1 MKKAKTPMKF
11 TRFAA
16 VTAALGVVVAGGIVA
31 TSAQAEVVS
40 NSYVMVGSDTLQDAA
55 NALANGTTV
64 TGPRVRVTTSNGDTI
79 GSFDA
84 FPSSGAGSQ
93 IQTKSGGPF
102 FARPAGSGAG
112 VTALRASITGAAYG
126 PAGATKVITG
136 QVDIARSSSGP
147 GANQNAD
154 GKLAYVPFGRD
165 ALSYIYKGGTAAW
178 ANLTAAQL
186 KQVYEGTL
194 TSIDGVAVNP
204 RLPQSGSGTRSFFL
218 TAIGNPTLK
227 AGIDTNNTTAEN
239 DATVLAA
246 GEIIPFSVA
255 SWTAQVTGAAGVNT
269 IAASTNVSLGS
280 AVAGVAPVTGSG
292 TTTVPNAAYYSNGTF
307 GRDTYLVVE
316 RARITQGDPKFD
328 SALAALVDPSVTS
341 SLTNFT
347 GTFSGTTRRVK
358 EKFGFLAPS
367 QTAPI
372 FAYAAL

>member
-1 MKKAKTPMKF
+1 MKF
-11 TRFAA
+11 KRFAA
-16 VTAALGVVVAGGIVA
+16 VTAALSVVVAGGIVA
-31 TSAQAEVVS
+31 SSAQAEVVS

-64 TGPRVRVTTSNGDTI
+64 TGSRVRVLAATGDTI

-84 FPSSGAGSQ
+84 FPNTGTGSQ
-93 IQTKSGGPF
+93 IQTKPGGPF
-102 FARPAGSGAG
+102 FLRPSGSGNG
-112 VTALRASITGAAYG
+112 VSALRASITGAAFNG
-126 PAGATKVITG
+126 KVITG

-147 GANQNAD
+147 GTNQNAD

-194 TSIDGVAVNP
+194 TSIDGVPVTP

-218 TAIGNPTLK
+218 TAIGSPTLK

-269 IAASTNVSLGS
+269 VAASTGVTLGS
-280 AVAGVAPVTGSG
+280 AVSGVQPVTGTG

-316 RARITQGDPKFD
+316 RARITPGDGKYD
-328 SALAALVDPSVTS
+328 AALAALVDPSIGG

-347 GTFSGTTRRVK
+347 AGLSGTPRRVK

-367 QTAPI
+367 QTAPL
-372 FAYAAL
+372 FAYVTL

>member
-1 MKKAKTPMKF
+1 MKF
-11 TRFAA
+11 TRLAA

-31 TSAQAEVVS
+31 TSANAEVVS
-40 NSYVMVGSDTLQDAA
+40 NSYVLVGSDTLQDAA
-55 NALANGTTV
+55 NALANGTTI
-64 TGPRVRVTTSNGDTI
+64 TGSRVRVTTAGGETI

-84 FPSSGAGSQ
+84 FPATGAGSQ
-93 IQTKSGGPF
+93 IQTKTGGPF
-102 FARPAGSGAG
+102 FLRPSGSGNG
-112 VTALRASITGAAYG
+112 VTALRASITGAAYNG
-126 PAGATKVITG
+126 KTITG
-136 QVDIARSSSGP
+136 QVDIARSSSGA
-147 GANQNAD
+147 GANANAD
-154 GKLAYVPFGRD
+154 GKLAYIPFGRD
-165 ALSYIYKGGTAAW
+165 AVSYIYKGGTAAW

-194 TSIDGVAVNP
+194 TTIDGVAVNP

-218 TAIGNPTLK
+218 GAIGNPTLK

-255 SWTAQVTGAAGVNT
+255 SWTAQVAGAAGTNT
-269 IAASTNVSLGS
+269 IAAATGVALGTPLT
-280 AVAGVAPVTGSG
+280 GVAPVTGSG
-292 TTTVPNAAYYSNGTF
+292 TTTVPNAAFYASTTF

-316 RARITQGDPKFD
+316 RARITPGDGKYD
-328 SALAALVDPSVTS
+328 ASLAALVNPASAT

-347 GTFSGTTRRVK
+347 AGLSGSPRRVK

-372 FAYAAL
+372 YAYATL

>member
-1 MKKAKTPMKF
+1 MKLK
-11 TRFAA
+11 RLAA
-16 VTAALGVVVAGGIVA
+16 ITAALGVVVAGGIVA
-31 TSAQAEVVS
+31 GSANAEVVS
-40 NSYVMVGSDTLQDAA
+40 NSYVMVGSDTLQDAT
-55 NALANGTTV
+55 NALANGTSI
-64 TGPRVRVTTSNGDTI
+64 TGSRVRVTAGGETI

-84 FPSSGAGSQ
+84 FPSTGTGSQ
-93 IQTKSGGPF
+93 IQTKPGGPYF
-102 FARPAGSGAG
+102 LRPSGSGNG
-112 VTALRASITGAAYG
+112 VTALRASITGNPYG
-126 PAGATKVITG
+126 PSGAQKTITG
-136 QVDIARSSSGP
+136 QIDIARSSSGP
-147 GANQNAD
+147 GSNQNPD

-165 ALSYIYKGGTAAW
+165 AVSYIYKGGTAAW

-218 TAIGNPTLK
+218 GAIGNPTLK

-269 IAASTNVSLGS
+269 VAAASGVSLGS
-280 AVAGVAPVTGSG
+280 AVSGVAAVSGSG
-292 TTTVPNAAYYSNGTF
+292 ASTVPNATYYANTTF

-316 RARITQGDPKFD
+316 RARITSGDGKYDP
-328 SALAALVDPSVTS
+328 ALAALVNPASAQG
-341 SLTNFT
+341 LTNFT
-347 GTFSGTTRRVK
+347 AGLSGSPRRVK

-372 FAYAAL
+372 YAFATL

>member
-1 MKKAKTPMKF
+1 MKLK
-11 TRFAA
+11 RLAA
-16 VTAALGVVVAGGIVA
+16 ITAALGVVVAGGLVA
-31 TSAQAEVVS
+31 SSANAEVVS
-40 NSYVMVGSDTLQDAA
+40 NSYVLVGSDTLQDAA
-55 NALANGTTV
+55 NALANGTSI
-64 TGPRVRVTTSNGDTI
+64 TGTRVRVTAGGNTI

-84 FPSSGAGSQ
+84 FPSTGTGSQ
-93 IQTKSGGPF
+93 IQTKPGGPYF
-102 FARPAGSGAG
+102 QRPSGSGNG
-112 VTALRASITGAAYG
+112 VSALRASITG
-126 PAGATKVITG
+126 GAWNGKTITG

-147 GANQNAD
+147 GANQNPD

-165 ALSYIYKGGTAAW
+165 AVSYVYKGGTAAW
-178 ANLTAAQL
+178 ANLTASQL
-186 KQVYEGTL
+186 KQVFEGTL

-218 TAIGNPTLK
+218 SAIGNPTLK

-239 DATVLAA
+239 DATVLND

-269 IAASTNVSLGS
+269 VAAASGVTLGS
-280 AVAGVAPVTGSG
+280 AVAGVAAVSGSG
-292 TTTVPNAAYYSNGTF
+292 ATTVPNASYYANTTF

-316 RARITQGDPKFD
+316 RARITVGDAKYDP
-328 SALAALVDPSVTS
+328 ALAGLVNPSVSS

-347 GTFSGTTRRVK
+347 SGVSGSPRRVK

-372 FAYAAL
+372 YAYASL

>member
-1 MKKAKTPMKF
+1 MKF
-11 TRFAA
+11 KRFAA
-16 VTAALGVVVAGGIVA
+16 VTAALGVVVAGGFVA
-31 TSAQAEVVS
+31 SSANAEVVS
-40 NSYVMVGSDTLQDAA
+40 NSYVLVGSDTLQDAA

-64 TGPRVRVTTSNGDTI
+64 TGTLVRVAAGGQTI

-84 FPSSGAGSQ
+84 FPNTGTGSQ
-93 IQTKSGGPF
+93 IQTKPGGPTF
-102 FARPAGSGAG
+102 LRPSGSGNG
-112 VTALRASITGAAYG
+112 VTALRASITGAAWNG
-126 PAGATKVITG
+126 KTITG
-136 QVDIARSSSGP
+136 QVDIARSSSGA
-147 GANQNAD
+147 GSNANSD
-154 GKLAYVPFGRD
+154 GKLAYIPFGRD
-165 ALSYIYKGGTAAW
+165 AVSYIYKGGTAAW

-186 KQVYEGTL
+186 KQIYEGTL

-255 SWTAQVTGAAGVNT
+255 SWTAQVTGSAGVNT
-269 IAASTNVSLGS
+269 VAASTGVTLGS
-280 AVAGVAPVTGSG
+280 PIAGVAPVTGTG
-292 TTTVPNAAYYSNGTF
+292 TGTVPNSAFYANTTF

-316 RARITQGDPKFD
+316 RARITPGDAKYD
-328 SALAALVDPSVTS
+328 AALTALVDPANASG
-341 SLTNFT
+341 LTNFT
-347 GTFSGTTRRVK
+347 AGLSGTPRRVK

-372 FAYAAL
+372 YAYATL